1 MKVFLLIA
9 LFAALFYIYPGLFDN
24 VIAVLFGLG
33 LLGGFIGIAGYVLKR
48 GSKSGFI
55 KANR

>member
-33 LLGGFIGIAGYVLKR
+33 LLGGFIGIVGYVLK
-48 GSKSGFI
+48 GAQ
-55 KANR
+55 KAVS